1 MECAICYEKFF
12 IPKSGEDLEKMLKEN
27 VKNNDEL
34 WKFYNLLVTRK
45 HSKIHYCPTPNC
57 KCVICG
63 ICWERICNN
72 GKSIEEVTEDD
83 RASIYDTF
91 KCPYC
96 KITDWK
102 DYMEN
107 VFDELQK
114 TVLGEDEYFET
125 MMNKYAVKMEK

>member
-1 MECAICYEKFF
+1 
-12 IPKSGEDLEKMLKEN
+12 MLKEN
-27 VKNNDEL
+27 VKNIDDVDEV
-34 WKFYNLLVTRK
+34 WKFYNLFVTHK

-63 ICWERICNN
+63 ICWERISNN

-96 KITDWK
+96 MLIDWK
-102 DYMEN
+102 YYMEN

-114 TVLGEDEYFET
+114 TVLGGDEYLKT
-125 MMNKYAVKMEK
+125 LVNKYAAEMENYIDFSTP